1 LPSAE
6 LLKVPA
12 TEALLA
18 EIVQAWRQG
27 ESRPINALLEHEG
40 LGHPNTIRRR
50 IDQLRSAGFIEF
62 QGDKA
67 DSRVKRVIPTEQ
79 ALRHL
84 ARYAAVIR
92 ETSK

>member
-1 LPSAE
+1 MPSAE

-12 TEALLA
+12 TEALLT

-27 ESRPINALLEHEG
+27 ESRSINVLLAHEG

-50 IDQLRSAGFIEF
+50 IDQLRVAGFIEF
-62 QGDKA
+62 QVDAA
-67 DSRVKRVIPTEQ
+67 DSRIKRVIPTEQ
-79 ALRHL
+79 ALHHL

-92 ETSK
+92 EIS